1 MFTEP
6 KITSEAKGNTYII
19 HLTGEIDVTIL
30 PQLEA
35 AIKPLLAD
43 TNIQAFILD
52 CANLMFIDSK
62 VVGYMAYLYTT
73 LTHSQ
78 RKFMFAA
85 QNETVNDI
93 LTLVGLTSIV
103 SSFKTVD
110 EALSN
115 I

>member
-1 MFTEP
+1 MPTAA
-6 KITSEAKGNTYII
+6 KITSEAKGNAYVI
-19 HLTGEIDVTIL
+19 HLEGEIDVSIL
-30 PQLEA
+30 SQMET

-43 TNIQAFILD
+43 INIQAFILD
-52 CANLMFIDSK
+52 CKNLMFIDSK

-85 QNETVNDI
+85 PNETVNDI